1 MATRQELQVQ
11 QKRELDK
18 KEEDT
23 IPARVFLP
31 TADIY
36 ETDDALNVVLEMP
49 GVEKNSVDIRVE
61 DGVLKID
68 GRLDFSKYQG
78 LQPLY
83 TEYNVGHYS
92 RSFRLPSR
100 IDQNKIAAE
109 LKDGVLSSRCPRSRK
124 PGRARYKLNDGRR
137 AMSDAAV
144 ASLTK
149 KRAMPVSYGSL
160 PVAKQVEHGG
170 NNRFLVTLPS
180 TAYSLLA
187 PHLRTIPLKRGV
199 ILYEVEEKIEQVYF
213 PWRGDGFA
221 LGDNAKRSIRRERFG
236 GTGWGSR
243 R

>member
-18 KEEDT
+18 KEEGT
-23 IPARVFLP
+23 IPTRVFLP

-36 ETDDALNVVLEMP
+36 ETNDALNVMLEMP

-61 DGVLKID
+61 DGVLKVD

-109 LKDGVLSSRCPRSRK
+109 LKDGVLSLVLPKVEEAK
-124 PGRARYKLNDGRR
+124 P
-137 AMSDAAV
+137 
-144 ASLTK
+144 
-149 KRAMPVSYGSL
+149 
-160 PVAKQVEHGG
+160 
-170 NNRFLVTLPS
+170 
-180 TAYSLLA
+180 
-187 PHLRTIPLKRGV
+187 RTI
-199 ILYEVEEKIEQVYF
+199 QV
-213 PWRGDGFA
+213 
-221 LGDNAKRSIRRERFG
+221 K
-236 GTGWGSR
+236 
-243 R
+243 